1 MGSFFSSPAAYAA
14 DDGVSAV
21 IAVHSVGEWTQNWE
35 SHSQTNKLMVIDFSA
50 SWCGPC
56 RFVEPAFKAMAAQY
70 SDAVFFKIDVDEIPE
85 VSKQWK
91 VQAMPTFVLVKGG
104 QEVGRIVGAKKD
116 ELEKRIQEQIST

>member
-35 SHSQTNKLMVIDFSA
+35 SHSQTNKL
-50 SWCGPC
+50 
-56 RFVEPAFKAMAAQY
+56 
-70 SDAVFFKIDVDEIPE
+70 
-85 VSKQWK
+85 WK